1 MEVLLRSGA
10 NPGEPN
16 GKGLLAVELAKDPFV
31 RDLFLRDRS
40 SIFSPV
46 VQARSLFA
54 EYVASY
60 ESTKGTEPPPR
71 RSLNG
76 EIVAAPSK
84 GEDVV
89 AVSSPP
95 PPLQVSSRQSKSE
108 VTFYSP
114 VSDPVAAASRGPS
127 TPGIVYNF
135 NLNRKYFESPSLF
148 SPETS
153 RSGHR
158 GSAPAGSGTEE
169 SRELRE
175 AVVEAAAETAL
186 AWQLSSEEFQRRYEL
201 VRQIQDKKLAALRLS
216 LEREPSLASCRLLHN
231 MANEVVD
238 GFTPVHLAA
247 LCDNV
252 EVLQLLFE
260 LGTNTSAWTRDM
272 QGRTALHIAA
282 MHNAA
287 SAAKWLRDRMRSES
301 KPPKVTTH
309 DPERHD
315 GICSRGAEA
324 AVGHA
329 PSTDADFDPVGE
341 RAPVDLA
348 GLTPLGCAK
357 LASSKRR
364 AKPMSTE
371 VRAVLFSPGDRS
383 VLPRTPRAGKSP
395 APRLLRLTSSMPNL
409 HFPSPAST
417 AWRQQCPPMAT
428 PFDEADHVGYSVEGG
443 DLAAPS
449 LAAADS
455 GGGGGMLV
463 FAVAEAQGWTSGM
476 EDRAFSF
483 SPLTAHPL
491 VASPRVTYP
500 PLPSHLPARDANL
513 ASSGA
518 PNWLTWSVFG
528 VLDGHGGSYSSDVL
542 SRVLPEVLVEL
553 ALQRNDEVEDRADAI
568 SLLLTETFRLADHRL
583 AQDKRMEVTTQLR
596 YDRLSSSSLDTSG
609 STGLVLL
616 VTPSL
621 LCVANAGDCRC
632 VLARTEGECWVAQA
646 LSVDHKPSLPAER
659 RRIEEA
665 GATVAPVPG
674 NADVWEIG
682 VTNFEGNKL
691 RVSRAFGDFCFK
703 QFRPKEAAEG
713 DAAETLWRRQPVTA
727 LPEVT
732 CTPRDANGDRF
743 LLLACDGVWDVMSNE
758 DAVLFIAAKL
768 RLSSDGSPSPPC
780 GLAEA
785 AEACDALLA
794 ECLSRGSRDN
804 MTVWLVL
811 FQGPS
816 APLTSSGRSRSV
828 SPRLPASRGGSRQSS
843 PRASFV
849 QAHTRYLPPSSDE
862 AIGDAGPSFVKD
874 PALWEVD
881 VPQPPDSVLQA
892 AQRVAAAAEPSAAV
906 SVSSPSRAP
915 KVSVATD
922 DDASYVA
929 SPPDA
934 GIMSPLCSAPRTAR
948 SARTAAGASDLHDGI
963 EELHLDAGE
972 EAALSGVRVERQ
984 LRF

>member
-60 ESTKGTEPPPR
+60 ESTKGTEPSPR

-84 GEDVV
+84 GDDVV
-89 AVSSPP
+89 EVSSPP
-95 PPLQVSSRQSKSE
+95 PPLMSSRPSKSE

-114 VSDPVAAASRGPS
+114 VSDAVAAASRGPS

-148 SPETS
+148 SPEPS
-153 RSGHR
+153 RGGHG
-158 GSAPAGSGTEE
+158 GSAPAGLGTEE

-216 LEREPSLASCRLLHN
+216 LEREPSLASCRLLRE
-231 MANEVVD
+231 MANELVD

-247 LCDNV
+247 QCDNV

-260 LGTNTSAWTRDM
+260 IGTNTSAWTRDM

-301 KPPKVTTH
+301 KLPKVTAN

-315 GICSRGAEA
+315 GIGSHGAEA

-357 LASSKRR
+357 LASSKKR

-409 HFPSPAST
+409 HVPSPATT
-417 AWRQQCPPMAT
+417 AWRQQSTPMAT
-428 PFDEADHVGYSVEGG
+428 PFEDAGHVGYSVDGG

-455 GGGGGMLV
+455 GGGVLV

-483 SPLTAHPL
+483 SPLTAHPA
-491 VASPRVTYP
+491 VGSSRGAYP

-513 ASSGA
+513 APSGP

-553 ALQRNDEVEDRADAI
+553 ALQRSDEVEDRADAI
-568 SLLLTETFRLADHRL
+568 SLLLTETFRLADRRL
-583 AQDKRMEVTTQLR
+583 AQDKRMEVTTHPR
-596 YDRLSSSSLDTSG
+596 SGRLSSLDTSG

-632 VLARTEGECWVAQA
+632 VLARTEGEGWVAQA

-659 RRIEEA
+659 RRIEA
-665 GATVAPVPG
+665 AQATAAPVPG
-674 NADVWEIG
+674 NADVWEIA
-682 VTNFEGNKL
+682 VPNFEGNKL

-703 QFRPKEAAEG
+703 QFRPEEAAEG

-732 CTPRDANGDRF
+732 CTPRDAKGDRF

-768 RLSSDGSPSPPC
+768 RLSSDGAPSPPC

-816 APLTSSGRSRSV
+816 APLTGSGRSRSV
-828 SPRLPASRGGSRQSS
+828 SPRLPTSRGGSRQSS

-849 QAHTRYLPPSSDE
+849 QAHTRYLPPTGDE
-862 AIGDAGPSFVKD
+862 APGDAGPSFVKN

-922 DDASYVA
+922 DDASYAASFAA

-948 SARTAAGASDLHDGI
+948 STRTADAASDLRDGV
-963 EELHLDAGE
+963 EGLHLDAGE

>member
-60 ESTKGTEPPPR
+60 ESTNGTAPTPRRLMNEEVVATSSNDEPPFA
-71 RSLNG
+71 
-76 EIVAAPSK
+76 E
-84 GEDVV
+84 
-89 AVSSPP
+89 VSSPP
-95 PPLQVSSRQSKSE
+95 QPPQLSSRPSKSE

-114 VSDPVAAASRGPS
+114 ISDAVAASRGPS

-148 SPETS
+148 SPES
-153 RSGHR
+153 SKSGH
-158 GSAPAGSGTEE
+158 GASGLAGSGTEE

-201 VRQIQDKKLAALRLS
+201 VRQIQDKKIAALKLS
-216 LEREPSLASCRLLHN
+216 LEREPSLASCRLLRE
-231 MANEVVD
+231 MANELVD
-238 GFTPVHLAA
+238 GFTPLHLAA
-247 LCDNV
+247 QCDNV
-252 EVLQLLFE
+252 EILQLLFE
-260 LGTNTSAWTRDM
+260 LGNNASAWTRDM
-272 QGRTALHIAA
+272 QGRTPLHIAA

-287 SAAKWLRDRMRSES
+287 SAAKWLRDRMRTES
-301 KPPKVTTH
+301 KLSKVAAKE
-309 DPERHD
+309 PERYD
-315 GICSRGAEA
+315 DISGDDAQA
-324 AVGHA
+324 AV
-329 PSTDADFDPVGE
+329 DADFDPVGE

-357 LASSKRR
+357 LASSKKR

-409 HFPSPAST
+409 HVPSPATTS
-417 AWRQQCPPMAT
+417 WRQQSTPMAT
-428 PFDEADHVGYSVEGG
+428 PFEDAGRTGSGVDGG

-449 LAAADS
+449 VAAADS
-455 GGGGGMLV
+455 GSMLV

-491 VASPRVTYP
+491 VGSSRVAYP
-500 PLPSHLPARDANL
+500 PLPSHLPARDANF

-528 VLDGHGGSYSSDVL
+528 VLDGHGGSYSSEAL

-553 ALQRNDEVEDRADAI
+553 ALQRSDEVEDKADAI
-568 SLLLTETFRLADHRL
+568 SPLLTETFRLADHRL
-583 AQDKRMEVTTQLR
+583 AQDKRMEVTTHPR
-596 YDRLSSSSLDTSG
+596 SGRLSSLDTSG
-609 STGLVLL
+609 STGLLLL

-632 VLARTEGECWVAQA
+632 VLARTDGEGWVAQA
-646 LSVDHKPSLPAER
+646 LSVDHKPSLPSER
-659 RRIEEA
+659 RRIEQA
-665 GATVAPVPG
+665 QATVAPVPG
-674 NADVWEIG
+674 NADVWEIA
-682 VTNFEGNKL
+682 VPNFEGNRL

-703 QFRPKEAAEG
+703 QFRPEEATDGEST
-713 DAAETLWRRQPVTA
+713 ELLWRRQPVTA
-727 LPEVT
+727 LPDVT
-732 CTPRDANGDRF
+732 CTPRDAKSDRF

-758 DAVLFIAAKL
+758 DAVQFIAAKL
-768 RLSSDGSPSPPC
+768 RLAADGAPSPPC

-811 FQGPS
+811 FQGQS
-816 APLTSSGRSRSV
+816 APLTGSGRSRSV

-849 QAHTRYLPPSSDE
+849 QAHTRYLQPTGDE
-862 AIGDAGPSFVKD
+862 AIGDAAPSFVKN

-881 VPQPPDSVLQA
+881 VPHPPDSVLQA
-892 AQRVAAAAEPSAAV
+892 AQRVAAASGPSAAV
-906 SVSSPSRAP
+906 SVSSPSRTP

-922 DDASYVA
+922 DDAAFVA

-934 GIMSPLCSAPRTAR
+934 GIMSPLCSAPRTSRATR
-948 SARTAAGASDLHDGI
+948 AVDVASDLHDGL
-963 EELHLDAGE
+963 EGLHLDAGE
-972 EAALSGVRVERQ
+972 DAALSGVRVERQ